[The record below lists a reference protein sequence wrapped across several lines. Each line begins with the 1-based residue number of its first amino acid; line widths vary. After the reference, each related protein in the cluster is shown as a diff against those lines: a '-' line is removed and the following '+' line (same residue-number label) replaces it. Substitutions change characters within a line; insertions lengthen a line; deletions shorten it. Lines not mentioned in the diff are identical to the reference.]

1 MKTFVIDS
9 GNNIAA
15 FAAGQQVSETEGSAR
30 FKSSDELGKLA
41 EAWPAARLVEI
52 WNSLLGV
59 EPVQRFRD
67 HKTALMRVWAA
78 IQSLSEPAKKPHV
91 AAPKPSSAPVQAKL
105 AHTASRSKPAPK
117 GRQKATAAREG
128 GKTAKIMA
136 LLGRPKGATLDEIM
150 KATGWQ
156 AHSVRGFI
164 SAAFHQRMKLEV
176 QSTKRDDGIRVY
188 SLSQ

>member
-1 MKTFVIDS
+1 MAEHPHKDLLNKLRHHWNVSSRREFFTQAGS
-9 GNNIAA
+9 GLAGIAL
-15 FAAGQQVSETEGSAR
+15 AAMIAEDGYAAAV
-30 FKSSDELGKLA
+30 DPLA
-41 EAWPAARLVEI
+41 P
-52 WNSLLGV
+52 
-59 EPVQRFRD
+59 
-67 HKTALMRVWAA
+67 
-78 IQSLSEPAKKPHV
+78 KKPHV
-91 AAPKPSSAPVQAKL
+91 APSSAPIQAKS

-156 AHSVRGFI
+156 AHSVCGFI
-164 SAAFHQRMKLEV
+164 SATFHQRMKLEV